1 MNANGTTR
9 TPETSM
15 VKVQMTSRLL
25 ATTMLLCAFSATLVG
40 QDLAGTWQG
49 TLSTPAAQLR
59 IVLKLTRAADGT
71 FEGQLFSIDQGA
83 QPRTMNP
90 ITLDG
95 RVVRW
100 KVDALSATYEGTFTP
115 DGNGINGSI
124 TQNAPQPLNFV
135 RATPQTAW
143 TIPEPA
149 APPAAMAAT
158 ADPGIEV
165 AAIKLSPPD
174 IRGRGIGFRGAT
186 LNVTNYNLLNAITFA
201 YDVHEQQIVGSP
213 SWKSTDRF
221 EIVIKPDTPG
231 QPNARQVR
239 RLIQKVL
246 TERFQ
251 LAFHTEKRELSV
263 YTITQPANTTHK
275 MTAAAPVSNLPT
287 LRYPRAGLL
296 PARNATMTELAQSL
310 QTAVMDR
317 PVINQTKIEG
327 RFDFTLDWMP
337 DETQFASFGQPSQV
351 PETGKP
357 NIYEAFWEQLGLKLE
372 ATKAP
377 ADIIVI
383 DKVEKPS
390 EN

>member
-1 MNANGTTR
+1 M
-9 TPETSM
+9 
-15 VKVQMTSRLL
+15 KRLMAIAL
-25 ATTMLLCAFSATLVG
+25 AICSAPAILLG
-40 QDLAGTWQG
+40 QDVAGTWQG

-59 IVLKLTRAADGT
+59 LVLRIARAADGKL
-71 FEGQLFSIDQGA
+71 EGQLFAIDQGA
-83 QPRTMNP
+83 QPRTMSQ
-90 ITLDG
+90 LSVEG
-95 RVVRW
+95 RVVKWR
-100 KVDALSATYEGTFTP
+100 VDALSASYEGTFSP
-115 DGNGINGSI
+115 DGNAISGMV
-124 TQNAPQPLNFV
+124 TQTDAPQPLNFV

-143 TIPEPA
+143 TIPEATPPPRPMDPA
-149 APPAAMAAT
+149 

-165 AAIKLSPPD
+165 ATVKISPPD
-174 IRGRGIGFRGAT
+174 VRGRGIGFRGAT
-186 LNVTNYNLLNAITFA
+186 LNITNYNLLNAITFA
-201 YDVHEQQIVGSP
+201 YDVHEQQVAGGP
-213 SWKSTDRF
+213 AWKSTDRF

-231 QPNARQVR
+231 QPNPRQVR

-263 YTITQPANTTHK
+263 YAITQPANAAHK
-275 MTAAAPVSNLPT
+275 MTAATAGPNLPT

-327 RFDFTLDWMP
+327 RYDFTLDWMP
-337 DETQFASFGQPSQV
+337 DETQFATFGRVNV
-351 PETGKP
+351 PDTGKP
-357 NIYEAFWEQLGLKLE
+357 NIYEAFREQLGLRLE
-372 ATKAP
+372 ATRAP

-383 DKVEKPS
+383 DKVEKPA

>member
-1 MNANGTTR
+1 MKN
-9 TPETSM
+9 
-15 VKVQMTSRLL
+15 RLL
-25 ATTMLLCAFSATLVG
+25 ALAVLLCCTGATVLG

-49 TLSTPAAQLR
+49 TVTTGAGAQVR
-59 IVLKLTRAADGT
+59 IVLRVTRAADGRL
-71 FEGQLFSIDQGA
+71 EGQLFSIDQNP

-90 ITLDG
+90 ISLDG
-95 RVVRW
+95 RVVKW
-100 KVDALSATYEGTFTP
+100 KVDALSVSYEGTFAP
-115 DGNGINGSI
+115 DGNTINGTL
-124 TQNAPQPLNFV
+124 TQNNPQPLTFV

-143 TIPEPA
+143 TIPEPPP
-149 APPAAMAAT
+149 PPAAMAAT

-165 AAIKLSPPD
+165 ATIKFSPPD
-174 IRGRGIGFRGAT
+174 VRGRGIGWRGAT

-201 YDVHEQQIVGSP
+201 YDVHEQQIVGAP
-213 SWKSTDRF
+213 AWKSTDRF

-231 QPNARQVR
+231 QPNARQIR

-263 YTITQPANTTHK
+263 YTITQPANTAHK
-275 MTAAAPVSNLPT
+275 MTAAGPGSNLPT

-337 DETQFASFGQPSQV
+337 DETQFATFGTPNV
-351 PETGKP
+351 TETGKP
-357 NIYEAFWEQLGLKLE
+357 NIYEAFREQLGLRLE
-372 ATKAP
+372 ATRAP
-377 ADIIVI
+377 ADILVI